1 MPLQTTEHYLK
12 INWPL
17 LAEQAD
23 FLLALSENQLAF
35 YPEACEVI
43 SGVLGLI
50 DALEAE
56 AVGDPLKRADLSAD
70 SRSETLD
77 ILLDINGTAF
87 HPMVQYTSDGRP
99 FVDSE
104 IHWAAFH
111 TADVKM
117 TSHGEHVGFTV
128 ARDITRGATPSSII
142 LWPIVE
148 RPDNAPKIDEED

>member
-1 MPLQTTEHYLK
+1 MALQTTEHYLK

-50 DALEAE
+50 DALEA
-56 AVGDPLKRADLSAD
+56 AD

-87 HPMVQYTSDGRP
+87 HPAVQYTSDGRP

-111 TADVKM
+111 TAAVKM